1 VAEERERSGDATTE
15 TPTLWEPGDVRDIRA
30 LRPGASQ
37 EALRAAYL
45 ELLKLCLCDLAGAGT
60 ISVGRLEGGEAYAR
74 ELPEDQRQIRAQGI
88 DWPLTGLTMTGLARL
103 DDLQSCVE
111 SVVADGI
118 AGDMIEAG
126 VWRGG
131 ASILMRAT
139 LDSLDGERTVWA
151 ADSFQGFRPQDAEA
165 PGADGEGEDLPL
177 YSFLSVSLANVRAH
191 FARLGLDRGVRF
203 LPGFFEDTLPA
214 LRGHRWSLV
223 RLDGDTYRST
233 RVSLDCLYP
242 GLSQGGYLVVDD
254 YGALDECRRAVD
266 DFRQEHGI
274 EDPLER
280 IDWTCVRWKRTS
292 ERGPTPEERRPLAL
306 EAVEGSD
313 TGSDARATLAHIPTE
328 RELALERELET
339 VRGRCQAV
347 EAALRRLERRSLAG
361 FARRV
366 AGRLRG
372 SR

>member
-1 VAEERERSGDATTE
+1 MAEERERSGDATTE
-15 TPTLWEPGDVRDIRA
+15 TPTLWRPGDVRDIRA

-37 EALRAAYL
+37 DALRAAYL

-139 LDSLDGERTVWA
+139 LDSLDDERTVWA

-165 PGADGEGEDLPL
+165 TGGEGEGEDLPL

-233 RVSLDCLYP
+233 RVSLDCLYR

-306 EAVEGSD
+306 EADEGSD
-313 TGSDARATLAHIPTE
+313 TGSDPRAGLAHIPTE

-339 VRGRCQAV
+339 VRRRCQAV
-347 EAALRRLERRSLAG
+347 EAALRRLERRPLAG